1 LKYTVSVLFA
11 SFSVVFFSPAARAQE
26 DPEKSKL
33 EITASWWPVNTSGTI
48 RANGTPI
55 DLKSD
60 LGVNQGQATFTG
72 KLVGRFSRR
81 NKIVVEGT
89 PFHLEGAS
97 NLSRTITYQ
106 GRDYLVNDHV
116 TSTADMTYF
125 YGGYQFDLLSR
136 PSGHLGLEVGGA
148 YLSASGSLTSQTA
161 NVTENKTETIGLPLA
176 GAEFRVFPVHRRLD
190 IEINGE
196 VRGMKFGSYGYY
208 VQASANAGIGIGPIL
223 VEGGY
228 RIVNFDIHTTNA
240 VDAVSPQFTGP
251 VVSLVFRVP

>member
-1 LKYTVSVLFA
+1 MKYIAFLLFFT
-11 SFSVVFFSPAARAQE
+11 SFSVFAQE
-26 DPEKSKL
+26 DPEKSNL
-33 EITASWWPVNTSGTI
+33 ELTASWWGVNSSGTI

-60 LGVNQGQATFTG
+60 LGVNQGQPTFTG

-89 PFHLEGAS
+89 PFHLDGS
-97 NLSRTITYQ
+97 NNLSRTITYQ
-106 GRDYLVNDHV
+106 GRDYVVNDHV

-148 YLSASGSLTSQTA
+148 YLSATGSLTSQTA
-161 NVTENKTETIGLPLA
+161 SVTESKTEAVGLPLA
-176 GAEFRVFPVHRRLD
+176 GAEFRVFPVHRRFD
-190 IEINGE
+190 VEINGE

-228 RIVNFDIHTTNA
+228 RIVNFDIHTTSA

>member
-1 LKYTVSVLFA
+1 LKYIVFVLLLA
-11 SFSVVFFSPAARAQE
+11 SFSVFAQE

-33 EITASWWPVNTSGTI
+33 EITTSWWGVNSSGTI

-60 LGVNQGQATFTG
+60 LGVHQGQATFTG

-89 PFHLEGAS
+89 PFHLDGS
-97 NLSRTITYQ
+97 NNLNRTITYQ

-136 PSGHLGLEVGGA
+136 PSGHLGLEAGGA
-148 YLSASGSLTSQTA
+148 YLSATGSLTSQAT
-161 NVTENKTETIGLPLA
+161 NVTETRTETVGLPLA
-176 GAEFRVFPVHRRLD
+176 GAEFRVFPVHRGVNF
-190 IEINGE
+190 EINGE

-208 VQASANAGIGIGPIL
+208 VQASANAGFGIGPIL